1 MANPMD
7 DDQLGLGSDLQGYAT
22 PQAIPPGLHTALMG
36 APVLAPGAT
45 DSQAPVAAASPKVPG
60 YIDSQ
65 TGRFVPLVPGT
76 SPGAFAA
83 QQQSPWEN
91 LMSGYGAETLTLG
104 RSASDL
110 GRQAMA
116 AISGNTPLPA
126 TKNPNQDLDAAL
138 KQSSLAARA
147 GSMLADQ
154 VNTLPI
160 SMAGGAAAAPIA
172 ASIKGAGFLPV
183 MARAAVNAAVPAAA
197 VGAVMP
203 ADDGDDRAKNA
214 LKAGATDALKGGAK
228 AGLKKALMD
237 AFEDYL

>member
-7 DDQLGLGSDLQGYAT
+7 DDQL
-22 PQAIPPGLHTALMG
+22 PGLASGLLGTQSQSAAPGLRTALMG

-45 DSQAPVAAASPKVPG
+45 NSQAPVAATTPKVPG
-60 YIDSQ
+60 YMDSR
-65 TGRFVPLVPGT
+65 TGRFVPLLPGT

-91 LMSGYGAETLTLG
+91 LMSGYGAETLNLT

-116 AISGNTPLPA
+116 AISGNTPVPA
-126 TKNPNQDLDAAL
+126 AKYQNQDLLNAL
-138 KQSSLAARA
+138 YQNSLMAR
-147 GSMLADQ
+147 GGKFMADW
-154 VNTLPI
+154 VNTAPI
-160 SMAGGAAAAPIA
+160 SMVAGAAAAPVA
-172 ASIKGAGFLPV
+172 ATIKGAGYLPT
-183 MARAAVNAAVPAAA
+183 MARAAVNAAIPAAA

-203 ADDGDDRAKNA
+203 ADDGDDGVKNA
-214 LKAGATDALKGGAK
+214 LTAGAKDGLKAGAK